1 MAENHITKNKRF
13 YQNFVAWLHFIVH
26 INAFMKAVMV
36 LLCLSGLVQ
45 NYIEL
50 SSSPLRLLQGLPW
63 TIRVLVP

>member
-1 MAENHITKNKRF
+1 MGENHIAKNKRF

-36 LLCLSGLVQ
+36 LLCLSSLVQ

-63 TIRVLVP
+63 TIHVLVP